1 MRIVRNPVLKTNAKP
16 MIIMIII
23 AVFMLIIS
31 IVDFSVI
38 TQNDA
43 TFLSI
48 SFMGNW
54 TSILSIIPL
63 TWGLCTI
70 LLLKTKKIIFSKLP
84 GYVLCG
90 IVVLAYIFY
99 YILAGQNNTTTN
111 ILMFSVA
118 ILLIYP
124 IIIATLTLEG
134 RLYNRVF
141 ATIFSVILVVL
152 CLIAAIVVS
161 IVMKWFS
168 MTFLV
173 PAMAYAELVL
183 AVFCYNLEKPL
194 KTENKATA
202 ITH

>member
-1 MRIVRNPVLKTNAKP
+1 MKIVRTPILKTNKKP
-16 MIIMIII
+16 MIAMIII

-38 TQNDA
+38 TQANN

-48 SFMGNW
+48 SVMGSW
-54 TSILSIIPL
+54 TSVLSIIPL
-63 TWGLCTI
+63 TWGLCSV

-90 IVVLAYIFY
+90 IVVLAFIFY

-111 ILMFSVA
+111 ILLFSVA

-124 IIIATLTLEG
+124 VIIATLTLEG

-141 ATIFSVILVVL
+141 ATIFSVILIVL
-152 CLIAAIVVS
+152 SVAAAIIS
-161 IVMKWFS
+161 CIIMNWFS
-168 MTFLV
+168 LTFLV
-173 PAMAYAELVL
+173 PALTYIELTL
-183 AVFCYNLEKPL
+183 TVFCYTLEKPIR
-194 KTENKATA
+194 TKANNNE

>member
-1 MRIVRNPVLKTNAKP
+1 MRIVRNAVLKTNKKP
-16 MIIMIII
+16 MLAMIII
-23 AVFMLIIS
+23 AVFMLIVS
-31 IVDFSVI
+31 IVDFSI
-38 TQNDA
+38 MTQNNS

-48 SFMGNW
+48 SVMGSW
-54 TSILSIIPL
+54 TSVLSIIPL

-70 LLLKTKKIIFSKLP
+70 LLLKTKKMIFSKLP

-90 IVVLAYIFY
+90 IVVLAFIFY
-99 YILAGQNNTTTN
+99 YILAGQNNATTN
-111 ILMFSVA
+111 ILLFSVA

-141 ATIFSVILVVL
+141 ATIFSVILVLL
-152 CLIAAIVVS
+152 CLAAAVVVS

-168 MTFLV
+168 LTFLV
-173 PAMAYAELVL
+173 PALAYIELTL
-183 AVFCYNLEKPL
+183 AVFCYNLEKPV
-194 KTENKATA
+194 KSNISKKE